1 MRSRY
6 QSRVGLIVFAVLAVF
21 SPSLIRATDAGS
33 NDRDNDKDVPAW
45 VRAKV
50 ESMQPTPEDR
60 KFDEIGW
67 TNSIVE
73 AEKLARENHRPV
85 FLFTQNGRIEIG
97 RT

>member
-6 QSRVGLIVFAVLAVF
+6 QSRVGLIAFTVWAVF
-21 SPSLIRATDAGS
+21 SPSLILATDAGS
-33 NDRDNDKDVPAW
+33 NDKDIPAW
-45 VRAKV
+45 VSAKV

>member
-1 MRSRY
+1 MLT
-6 QSRVGLIVFAVLAVF
+6 VAAVF
-21 SPSLIRATDAGS
+21 SPSPTPATDTG
-33 NDRDNDKDVPAW
+33 RGDKDVPAW